1 MQMRSLRRRPRHL
14 ALQSLTRGLKGKI
27 PFLCKESK
35 FPFCKKKG
43 ILSAT
48 SFSDRIPLKKDG
60 NFVRE
65 FFFFKLWNIETSS
78 CRLSYELN
86 PEYAR
91 NLRISNL
98 SSVPIG
104 YKIV

>member
-65 FFFFKLWNIETSS
+65 HLLRSKLFCNSS
-78 CRLSYELN
+78 TRATVKL
-86 PEYAR
+86 
-91 NLRISNL
+91 
-98 SSVPIG
+98 V
-104 YKIV
+104 

>member
-65 FFFFKLWNIETSS
+65 CSKIHCVSERFKGREKKNCLKRMS
-78 CRLSYELN
+78 LH
-86 PEYAR
+86 
-91 NLRISNL
+91 
-98 SSVPIG
+98 
-104 YKIV
+104 K

>member
-14 ALQSLTRGLKGKI
+14 ALQNLTRGLKGKI
-27 PFLCKESK
+27 PFICKESK

-65 FFFFKLWNIETSS
+65 YCPLRSWNE
-78 CRLSYELN
+78 RH
-86 PEYAR
+86 
-91 NLRISNL
+91 
-98 SSVPIG
+98 
-104 YKIV
+104 